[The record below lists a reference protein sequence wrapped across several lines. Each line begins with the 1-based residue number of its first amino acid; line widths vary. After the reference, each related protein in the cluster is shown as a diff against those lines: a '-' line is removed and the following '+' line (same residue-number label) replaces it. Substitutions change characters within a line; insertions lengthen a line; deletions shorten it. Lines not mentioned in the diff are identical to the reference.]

1 MSQSLLIISRQSP
14 WSGPSAREALD
25 IALAGGAFDLPVG
38 MLFLDD
44 GAFQLAPGQHP
55 AHLQQKDLQA
65 NLQALPMF
73 GVDDL
78 YVSARSLRERGLAEE
93 RLALAVEV
101 LDDQALRDLLQRLST
116 QPFFSEHAHLS
127 AMVAGATI
135 LCFSFLGFDAVT
147 TLSEETRDAGRVI
160 PRAIFLTALYGGV
173 IFITVSYFLQSYFP
187 TNVRFKEPDAALP
200 EIALYVGG
208 KLFQSIFLCATFIN
222 TLASGLASQAS
233 VSRLLYVMGRDNV
246 LPERIFGFVHPKWRT
261 PSINVLIV
269 GMVALSAIS
278 FDLVTATALINFG
291 ALVAFTFVNLSVI
304 VHFYVRGGRNRSL
317 KEHFHYLVLPL
328 LGAAIVA
335 VLWLNLESTS
345 LVMGLIWAGLG
356 FGYLFYLTRSFSRPP
371 PRFQESEL
379 SPTQ

>member
-1 MSQSLLIISRQSP
+1 MVGWSSLL
-14 WSGPSAREALD
+14 D
-25 IALAGGAFDLPVG
+25 Y
-38 MLFLDD
+38 LFLPMIN
-44 GAFQLAPGQHP
+44 ALLAKIYLTALFLEVAPWIWVVMFVLIMTLINIKSVNLVANFNTVFVLVQLAIIVV
-55 AHLQQKDLQA
+55 
-65 NLQALPMF
+65 F
-73 GVDDL
+73 I
-78 YVSARSLRERGLAEE
+78 GLVIHGLNNGEGTAT
-93 RLALAVEV
+93 V
-101 LDDQALRDLLQRLST
+101 LST
-116 QPFFSEHAHLS
+116 QPFFLRARASLGDGGGGDDPLLFLPRFRRGDYRCPRKPATP
-127 AMVAGATI
+127 AG
-135 LCFSFLGFDAVT
+135 
-147 TLSEETRDAGRVI
+147 VI

-291 ALVAFTFVNLSVI
+291 ALAAFTFDQSLGDRAFLCARRAQPQPQGAFPLPGPAI
-304 VHFYVRGGRNRSL
+304 ARRGHRRGALAQPGKHLAGDGADLGRTGLRL
-317 KEHFHYLVLPL
+317 PVLPDSQL
-328 LGAAIVA
+328 QPSAAALPGERAEPDPVRRA
-335 VLWLNLESTS
+335 VN
-345 LVMGLIWAGLG
+345 G
-356 FGYLFYLTRSFSRPP
+356 FSGNVK
-371 PRFQESEL
+371 EKDW
-379 SPTQ
+379 